1 MAQTDRAKLDRLL
14 AKLPSL
20 CDILRGSLLHRTT
33 FHSQGCSKCAS
44 GRGHPQWVL
53 NVNYPGGKNRQISLR
68 RDQLPQVRL
77 WLRNHRQV
85 KKTLEAIC
93 ELNQLS
99 LRAASSPRP
108 ATRKKGRDSSAPP
121 STGLRRRFSCRT
133 VGWLVG
139 RLDARWTRFWTMK
152 TSWRS
157 SMRPWSDATP
167 RAAPAGGWVRR
178 QKSS

>member
-20 CDILRGSLLHRTT
+20 GDILRGSLLHRTT

-77 WLRNHRQV
+77 WLGNHRQV

-93 ELNQLS
+93 ELNQLC

-121 STGLRRRFSCRT
+121 STGLRRRFS
-133 VGWLVG
+133 
-139 RLDARWTRFWTMK
+139 
-152 TSWRS
+152 
-157 SMRPWSDATP
+157 
-167 RAAPAGGWVRR
+167 
-178 QKSS
+178 